1 MKILI
6 AEDESE
12 IWRSYKVALETRG
25 HNVVISEDGEEC
37 LRKYHAVKIAFGVE
51 R

>member
-12 IWRSYKVALETRG
+12 IWRPYKVALETRG